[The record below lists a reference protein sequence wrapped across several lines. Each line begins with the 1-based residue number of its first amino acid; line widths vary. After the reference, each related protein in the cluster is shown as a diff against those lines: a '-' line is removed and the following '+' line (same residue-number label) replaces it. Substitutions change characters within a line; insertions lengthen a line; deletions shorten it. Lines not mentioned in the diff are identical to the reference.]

1 MKLKMDL
8 SPTNSAF
15 VLLLQKHKTDR
26 AALSPWPVPR
36 EHLHKALSHGTHH
49 CPPQATCELLSSWGS
64 RHRAGRTEGRWSGSW
79 LVLSWDRRDAL
90 LLLAYNFLFPQRP
103 CCTDDSGVFLLG
115 SDLSIKY
122 TTPSVADSRAQ

>member
-90 LLLAYNFLFPQRP
+90 LLLAYNFLFWENYYDYDYYYYYWYWDSTQRLIHAKQ
-103 CCTDDSGVFLLG
+103 VFC
-115 SDLSIKY
+115 
-122 TTPSVADSRAQ
+122 P